1 MDNINSSNWNLV
13 EDFFPFLWIS
23 AYIES
28 TLIPSFFFKVWR
40 SFAEI
45 LCDFPEPWFPI
56 IKMGLVLVKEWHCES
71 VDVELLSFAKPIL
84 ALWDASIAAF
94 KE

>member
-1 MDNINSSNWNLV
+1 M
-13 EDFFPFLWIS
+13 
-23 AYIES
+23 
-28 TLIPSFFFKVWR
+28 
-40 SFAEI
+40 
-45 LCDFPEPWFPI
+45 LCDFPEPWFSI
-56 IKMGLVLVKEWHCES
+56 IKMGLVLVKERHCES